1 MSEIRTTLLAMNN
14 QTYSG
19 LIELGLSDKEALLY
33 LSSLTMGPATA
44 QQLALESDLKR
55 ATVYPYIDSLV
66 EKGLF
71 HIEINGARKL
81 FIAESPDKLATL
93 LDRKKQILT
102 TIMPLLVQDYLHS
115 SPSMNTI
122 KMYYGLAGIK
132 FIYDDILT
140 GLKDGDEYFVI
151 SDQQKWHALDPNYF
165 ENFIIKRSKLNLVTK
180 LLLQNTSHART
191 YKNKEDKYHE
201 RIKLI
206 PKNIDLNINM
216 VILPTKV
223 IIVQIIEPLLA
234 ILIENPNVAAMN
246 KILFNVMWEI
256 L

>member
-1 MSEIRTTLLAMNN
+1 MNK

-19 LIELGLSDKEALLY
+19 LIELGLTDKEALLY
-33 LSSLTMGPATA
+33 LSAIKIGPATA
-44 QQLALESDLKR
+44 QQLALESELKR
-55 ATVYPYIDSLV
+55 STAYPYIDSLV

-71 HIEINGARKL
+71 HIEINGARKQ
-81 FIAESPDKLATL
+81 FIPESPDKLSIL

-102 TIMPLLVQDYLHS
+102 DIMPLLVQDYVHS
-115 SPSMNTI
+115 SPSNNTI
-122 KMYYGLAGIK
+122 KMYYGIPGIK
-132 FIYDDILT
+132 LIYDDILT

-151 SDQQKWHALDPNYF
+151 SDQQKWHALDPHYF
-165 ENFIIKRSKLNLVTK
+165 EDFILKRAKLNLVIK
-180 LLLQNTSHART
+180 ILLQDTSHSRA
-191 YKNKEDKYHE
+191 YKNIEERYHE

-223 IIVQIIEPLLA
+223 IIVQIVEPLLA

-246 KILFNVMWEI
+246 KTLFNVMWEI